1 MTYEVLVEELRAASG
16 VYRAVAEELG
26 PGSICLT
33 HRTPEHLGHVELA
46 AWLGAVAEQCTEASR
61 ALHDGA
67 VDLAEDLQTA
77 AAHYESTDDSVA
89 RTFRFPSPF
98 LDPHSPFLAPGPA
111 PFPAPIPAP
120 GQGPVLGPPSPSG
133 PAGPSAPAGGTP

>member
-16 VYRAVAEELG
+16 DYRAVAEELG

-33 HRTPEHLGHVELA
+33 HRTPESLGHVELA

-67 VDLAEDLQTA
+67 VDLADDLATA
-77 AAHYESTDDSVA
+77 ATHYESTDDGVA
-89 RTFRFPSPF
+89 EMFRRPSPF
-98 LDPHSPFLAPGPA
+98 LDPLSPFLT
-111 PFPAPIPAP
+111 P

-133 PAGPSAPAGGTP
+133 STGPTAPAGGTP

>member
-16 VYRAVAEELG
+16 DYRAVAEELG

-33 HRTPEHLGHVELA
+33 HRTPESLGHVELA

-67 VDLAEDLQTA
+67 VDLADDLATA
-77 AAHYESTDDSVA
+77 ATHYESTDDGVA
-89 RTFRFPSPF
+89 EMFRRPSPF
-98 LDPHSPFLAPGPA
+98 LDPRSPFLT
-111 PFPAPIPAP
+111 P

-133 PAGPSAPAGGTP
+133 STGPTAPAGGTP